1 MLSHTVFKRLHC
13 AFTLILLMIVVAG
26 GVVFYSER
34 ISPDDKLFSEQQLT
48 PNTWLYIT
56 KYHDGGA
63 TVGEVYRYY
72 LNKHL
77 DKPLPVLSDSAPF
90 LVSDRSNAMIN
101 AVGDRILVR
110 FTGKI
115 YSFSNSASFY
125 DGETPVMPLI
135 DLNST
140 ATGRY
145 GS

>member
-1 MLSHTVFKRLHC
+1 MLSNTVFKRLHYIL
-13 AFTLILLMIVVAG
+13 TSILLIIVAVG
-26 GVVFYSER
+26 GVVFYSEHS
-34 ISPDDKLFSEQQLT
+34 SPDDILFSKKQLT
-48 PNTWLYIT
+48 PDTWHYIT

-125 DGETPVMPLI
+125 DGNMPIMPLI
-135 DLNST
+135 DFNST